1 MNWAAKLGYIDH
13 SPIAHMEKPRPGKR
27 EVVISDE
34 QFSELMSF
42 VRDPGFADLI
52 RVTWETGCRPQESLL
67 VEARHVELENSR
79 WVIPEGESKT
89 HIVRVVY
96 LTDEALAITKR
107 QMLRFATGPL
117 FRNAHGNPW
126 NKYSVKNS
134 FDRLRIRM
142 VTQEMHAAGLELKE
156 SEITHAISK
165 LKPDKMDRGRRRR
178 KTDVEL
184 RREAERKLREKLAKT
199 LAPKYC
205 LYHIRHTWMNRLL
218 RKGVDSLTVAV
229 LAGHQNP
236 STLAKTYQHLS
247 QDRAYLLEQAKRASR
262 RSPHV

>member
-165 LKPDKMDRGRRRR
+165 PYFFMALSRFWLNSSAKMAVFGAGEMRGSVYAPSGRPKRAKMRRCRSVGAVRRSNSASGCEDQQTRFLHSVARFRRR
-178 KTDVEL
+178 
-184 RREAERKLREKLAKT
+184 
-199 LAPKYC
+199 
-205 LYHIRHTWMNRLL
+205 H
-218 RKGVDSLTVAV
+218 
-229 LAGHQNP
+229 
-236 STLAKTYQHLS
+236 
-247 QDRAYLLEQAKRASR
+247 
-262 RSPHV
+262 